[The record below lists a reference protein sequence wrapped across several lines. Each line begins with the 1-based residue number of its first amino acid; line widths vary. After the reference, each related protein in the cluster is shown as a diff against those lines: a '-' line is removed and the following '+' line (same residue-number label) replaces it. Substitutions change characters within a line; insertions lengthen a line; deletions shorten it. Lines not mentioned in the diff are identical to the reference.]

1 MAGRND
7 DGTLTTLHRDRVDVP
22 ALGLLV
28 TQPDG
33 AQREYRLG
41 LDALV
46 VGSSSEADVVLLDEA
61 VSRTH
66 CTLSVGPFGVV
77 LNDLGSKNGTY
88 ISTVRV
94 ERAILAPGQLLQV
107 GRCKLELV
115 VRDGGQ
121 SLPLVTDTRFG
132 DAFGVSVIMRALFAR
147 LTRAAASPETILM
160 LGESGTGKELLA
172 RGIHA
177 HSERRAQPF
186 VVLDCSA
193 LAPTLVEAELFGHTR
208 GAFTGAT
215 HPREGVFEQANGGT
229 LFIDEIGEL
238 PVDLQPKLL
247 RALEAREVRRLGENA
262 ARPVDVRVIAAT
274 HRDIRGRVASGEF
287 RQDLFYRLAVVEA
300 QIPPLRERKDDIPL
314 LAQKFLSERN
324 PPLALND
331 LPPNTLALLTA
342 HDWPGNV
349 RELRN
354 TVARLVL
361 FPESP
366 EEAIDAASAPAAQQD
381 NASALFRL
389 PLSDARNELVAQF
402 ELRYLERK
410 LAEYAG
416 NVTRAAEA
424 AGVSRQF
431 FHRLLAR
438 HGVDRS

>member
-77 LNDLGSKNGTY
+77 LTDLGSKNGTY

-94 ERAILAPGQLLQV
+94 ERAIVAPGQLLQV

-160 LGESGTGKELLA
+160 LGESGTGKELVA
-172 RGIHA
+172 RAIHEA
-177 HSERRAQPF
+177 SSRAARP
-186 VVLDCSA
+186 LIA
-193 LAPTLVEAELFGHTR
+193 LNCASVPEGLLGAELFGYAK
-208 GAFTGAT
+208 GAFTGASGE
-215 HPREGVFEQANGGT
+215 RAGLIEAAAGST
-229 LFIDEIGEL
+229 LFLDEVGDMPL
-238 PVDLQPKLL
+238 PMQAALL
-247 RALEAREVRRLGENA
+247 RVLEQREVKRLGETKP
-262 ARPVDVRVIAAT
+262 RSVDFRLVAAT
-274 HRDIRGRVASGEF
+274 NRDLEQAVRDGQFRGDLLFRLEELTLELPPLTARGDDVILLAHFFLRQAEAQLGLPLHAIGPAAEASLEQHCWPGNAREL
-287 RQDLFYRLAVVEA
+287 RAAMRRAAVLADRHEITPADLAIGGALTHVQSAPVGDDLGDLTRSLATARDAFVRRYIEAVVE
-300 QIPPLRERKDDIPL
+300 QHDDN
-314 LAQKFLSERN
+314 R
-324 PPLALND
+324 
-331 LPPNTLALLTA
+331 
-342 HDWPGNV
+342 
-349 RELRN
+349 
-354 TVARLVL
+354 
-361 FPESP
+361 
-366 EEAIDAASAPAAQQD
+366 
-381 NASALFRL
+381 
-389 PLSDARNELVAQF
+389 
-402 ELRYLERK
+402 
-410 LAEYAG
+410 
-416 NVTRAAEA
+416 EA
-424 AGVSRQF
+424 AAKALGIGVRT
-431 FHRLLAR
+431 LYR
-438 HGVDRS
+438 HLS